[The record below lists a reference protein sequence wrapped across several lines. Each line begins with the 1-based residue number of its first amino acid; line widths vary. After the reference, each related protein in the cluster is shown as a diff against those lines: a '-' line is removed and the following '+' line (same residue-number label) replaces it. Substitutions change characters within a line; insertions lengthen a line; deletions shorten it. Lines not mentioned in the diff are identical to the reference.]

1 MKYGVI
7 CYAVHNKN
15 ISSYDWFDDIDD
27 AVMFLHDDAE
37 NTYQEEIANGEKC
50 GSNYSNTTADII
62 GHYARVSSCNG
73 EYEWT
78 WHIIDDSEH

>member
-7 CYAVHNKN
+7 CYAIHNKN

-27 AVMFLHDDAE
+27 AVMFLHDDAQ
-37 NTYQEEIANGEKC
+37 NTYEEEAENGV
-50 GSNYSNTTADII
+50 GYDNVNADIV

-78 WHIIDDSEH
+78 WHIIDDNER

>member
-27 AVMFLHDDAE
+27 AVYFLQDDAQTTYEEAE
-37 NTYQEEIANGEKC
+37 NDVGHDNVNSC
-50 GSNYSNTTADII
+50 VV
-62 GHYARVSSCNG
+62 GHYATVSVNNG

-78 WHIIDDSEH
+78 WHIIDDSER

>member
-27 AVMFLHDDAE
+27 AVMFLQDDAQ
-37 NTYQEEIANGEKC
+37 NTYEEEAENGAGYDNVHSC
-50 GSNYSNTTADII
+50 VV
-62 GHYARVSSCNG
+62 GHYARVSSNNG

-78 WHIIDDSEH
+78 WHIIDDSER

>member
-27 AVMFLHDDAE
+27 AVMFLHDDAQ
-37 NTYQEEIANGEKC
+37 NTYEEETENGAGYDNVRSC
-50 GSNYSNTTADII
+50 VV
-62 GHYARVSSCNG
+62 GHYAMVSVNNG
-73 EYEWT
+73 EYEWI
-78 WHIIDDSEH
+78 WHIIDDSER